1 MLGLLR
7 FLGGARGLQGVAL
20 NTAIERVVEDFH
32 LGSVAKRPTGNLSKG
47 YQQRVS
53 LAQAFLHD
61 PPLVVVDEPT
71 AGLDPLQQDEVRQIL
86 SGFRG
91 TRTVLLCTHDL
102 DEARSLTD
110 HVAILNAGK
119 LVVKGTTE
127 DVLSRGDALALFR
140 NRSNAKE
147 TTE

>member
-1 MLGLLR
+1 MLELLR
-7 FLGGARGLQGVAL
+7 RRGGAPGLQGVAL
-20 NTAIERVVEDFH
+20 NAATERLIADFD
-32 LGSVAKRPTGNLSKG
+32 LGSVAQRPAGSLSKG

-61 PPLVVVDEPT
+61 PPLIVVDEPT
-71 AGLDPLQQDEVRQIL
+71 VGLDPLQQDEVRQIL

-102 DEARSLTD
+102 DEARALTD
-110 HVAILNAGK
+110 HVAVLNAGK

-127 DVLSRGDALALFR
+127 EVLSRSDALALFR
-140 NRSNAKE
+140 NHSGAE
-147 TTE
+147 GSTE